1 MLPPHALLQSELV
14 ASAREGDCEALA
26 RGLMQSDPPLDVDEA
41 NAHGLTALFAAFK
54 MLLEV
59 GD

>member
-1 MLPPHALLQSELV
+1 V